1 MTSFQKLNKALI
13 NNLKKAGID
22 DHSSHYILGNL
33 LNGDSRIIDLG
44 ANVGNFYTLMHNKYK
59 CTCYAVEASPKLFD
73 DLPVIP
79 HVNTYNYAIGGY
91 NGEATFH
98 LSNDSEA
105 NSIQPFIASSSGI
118 TETLI
123 VPMITL
129 EKFIDDQNIEL
140 PLDLL
145 KIDIEGAE
153 VNVINLLPDQ
163 MLSKIK
169 QIPIEFHDFL
179 GLSKEY
185 LSDMYKAIDK
195 LKINNFQII
204 RLSEYD
210 YRAILCINRTLV
222 SLTLN
227 QKIRLN
233 IIHPIIIKSK
243 LIHSSLSR
251 LLRGDKKNEK

>member
-1 MTSFQKLNKALI
+1 MTSFEKLNRALI
-13 NNLKKAGID
+13 NNLKKAGIY
-22 DHSSHYILGNL
+22 DHSSHYILGSL
-33 LNGDSRIIDLG
+33 LNADSRIIDLG

-59 CTCYAVEASPKLFD
+59 CTCYAVEASPKLYD
-73 DLPVIP
+73 NLP
-79 HVNTYNYAIGGY
+79 HVPKVFTYNYAIGGY

-98 LSNDSEA
+98 ISNESEA
-105 NSIQPFIASSSGI
+105 NSVEPVIASAWGI

-129 EKFIDDQNIEL
+129 EKFIDDQKIGL

-145 KIDIEGAE
+145 KIDIEGSE
-153 VNVINLLPDQ
+153 TDVINTLPVT
-163 MLSKIK
+163 MLNKIR

-179 GLSKEY
+179 GLSKQY

-195 LKINNFQII
+195 LEANNFQII

-210 YRAILCINRTLV
+210 YRAVLCINRTLV
-222 SLTLN
+222 SLTPN

-233 IIHPIIIKSK
+233 IIHPLIIKSK
-243 LIHSSLSR
+243 LIHSALSR
-251 LLRGDKKNEK
+251 LLRGNKK